1 MKKIFLLLIISILCI
16 GSNANDGVF
25 TTNGSQLVPI
35 EETDIQLKKEV
46 LSISL
51 LDNGKAE
58 VDVQYTLFNPG
69 KEKTLCVGFESETG
83 YNIDVR
89 YDGVNP
95 SISKFNVVM
104 NGKKLSY
111 KNAMTKRYSVNKGE
125 GLHIEHVNSKMLSN
139 DMEDYDFL
147 SDYSYTYYFDATFV
161 PGTNTIHHTYIYDM
175 SYSVCASYELAYSLT
190 PAKRWA
196 GGAIGDFTLII
207 KAENT
212 VKHFLMDEEP
222 FGGAP
227 QMVVTSGMGKYRGNT
242 FVTPPDDEN
251 DPESGS
257 SFTEICIRNG
267 AIEYNCKNFQPKGE
281 LNLFCDPCK
290 VLYEDNK
297 YDEGECLGYFY
308 DSRTYSPD
316 YLYTGDLDEKPALF
330 KDILRNLPFAVRGYV
345 FKRKDLNEYFSKQ
358 WWYMPDP
365 NYNADVK
372 SLSKNERER
381 LAKFK

>member
-1 MKKIFLLLIISILCI
+1 MKRILFLLISLLAL
-16 GSNANDGVF
+16 SVYANDGVF

-46 LSISL
+46 LTISL

-58 VDVQYTLFNPG
+58 IDVQYTLYNPG
-69 KEKTLCVGFESETG
+69 QAKTLCVGFESETG

-104 NGKKLSY
+104 NGKKLPY

-125 GLHIEHVNSKMLSN
+125 GLHIERVNSKMVPK
-139 DMEDYDFL
+139 DEEDYLFL

-175 SYSVCASYELAYSLT
+175 SYSVCASYELVYSLT

-196 GGAIGDFTLII
+196 GGSIGDFTLII

-212 VKHFLMDEEP
+212 VKHFLMDEAA

-227 QMVVTSGMGKYRGNT
+227 RMTVTSGMGKYRGNT
-242 FVTPPDDEN
+242 FVTPPDDD

-257 SFTEICIRNG
+257 SYTEICIRNG
-267 AIEYNCKNFQPKGE
+267 AIEYHSANFKPEDE
-281 LNLFCDPCK
+281 LFLVCDPCK
-290 VLYEDNK
+290 VS
-297 YDEGECLGYFY
+297 YDEKFEMKDNLGYFY
-308 DSRTYSPD
+308 DPRVYSID
-316 YLYTGDLDEKPALF
+316 YMSTIEEDEKPAIY
-330 KDILRNLPFAVRGYV
+330 KDVMRNLPFAARGYV
-345 FKRKDLNEYFSKQ
+345 FKRQDLRNYFSKQ

-365 NYNADVK
+365 NYKADVK
-372 SLSKNERER
+372 SLTKQERER
-381 LAKFK
+381 IEAYK

>member
-1 MKKIFLLLIISILCI
+1 MKRILFLLISLLAL
-16 GSNANDGVF
+16 SVYANDGVF

-46 LSISL
+46 LTISL

-58 VDVQYTLFNPG
+58 IDVQYTLYNPG
-69 KEKTLCVGFESETG
+69 QAKTLCVGFESETG

-104 NGKKLSY
+104 NGKKLPY

-125 GLHIEHVNSKMLSN
+125 GLHIERVNSKMVPK
-139 DMEDYDFL
+139 DEEDYLFL

-196 GGAIGDFTLII
+196 GGSIGDFTLII

-212 VKHFLMDEEP
+212 VKHFLMDEAA

-227 QMVVTSGMGKYRGNT
+227 RMTVTSGMGKYRGNT
-242 FVTPPDDEN
+242 FVTPPDDD

-257 SFTEICIRNG
+257 SYTEICIRNG
-267 AIEYNCKNFQPKGE
+267 AIEYHSANFKPMGE
-281 LNLFCDPCK
+281 LFLFCDPCK
-290 VLYEDNK
+290 VAYNDEYEMKDA
-297 YDEGECLGYFY
+297 LGYFY
-308 DSRTYSPD
+308 DPRVYSID
-316 YLYTGDLDEKPALF
+316 YMSTLEEDEKPAIY
-330 KDILRNLPFAVRGYV
+330 KDVMRNLPFAARGYV
-345 FKRKDLNEYFSKQ
+345 FKRQDLRNYFSKQ

-365 NYNADVK
+365 NYKADVK
-372 SLSKNERER
+372 SLTKQERER
-381 LAKFK
+381 IEAYK